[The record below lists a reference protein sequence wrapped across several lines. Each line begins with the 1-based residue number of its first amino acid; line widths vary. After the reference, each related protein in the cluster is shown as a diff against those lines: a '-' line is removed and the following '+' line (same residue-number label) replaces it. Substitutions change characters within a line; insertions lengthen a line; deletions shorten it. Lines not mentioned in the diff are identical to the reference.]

1 MNASFNMLNVA
12 IIEAI
17 SPALKLAV
25 IFILES
31 VVSVIKGSALKLLS
45 FLRIFEGGNIFTDSI
60 NSHLLIGENP
70 NYQLS

>member
-45 FLRIFEGGNIFTDSI
+45 FLRIFEGGNIFADSI

-70 NYQLS
+70 NCQLS